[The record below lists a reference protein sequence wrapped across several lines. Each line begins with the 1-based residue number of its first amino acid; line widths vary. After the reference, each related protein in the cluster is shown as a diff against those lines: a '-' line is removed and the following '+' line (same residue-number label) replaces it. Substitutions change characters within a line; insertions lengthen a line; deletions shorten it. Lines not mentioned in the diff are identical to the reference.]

1 MGIVC
6 RVKPGLILLKEL
18 LLKKFTAKI
27 TAKFTI
33 YAVWQ
38 KLFQAAQLQGFHNS
52 SLKIIHPP
60 LQII

>member
-18 LLKKFTAKI
+18 WLKKFTAKI

-33 YAVWQ
+33 YAVMV
-38 KLFQAAQLQGFHNS
+38 KTLS
-52 SLKIIHPP
+52 SSTASRFS
-60 LQII
+60 QFFT